1 MILICPLSTLNPQ
14 SSPLG
19 LTRCSEVVLN
29 SPSLRLKLQ
38 MYHLSNRLAVPHKLV
53 ENRLYSTLY
62 LIGYRLTEVLNL
74 VGAPFGRVPLRP
86 LREEDCV
93 QLDGVRH
100 LHDSGFCGFRA
111 SLFTLTRTYA
121 RFAKRHCPTLKI
133 LDRPHLDTALELL
146 YDLRNDISPID
157 LIPRCIK
164 LGQAEEHLRSMVL
177 RRRGKRQRSDF

>member
-1 MILICPLSTLNPQ
+1 MILICPPSTLNPQ

-29 SPSLRLKLQ
+29 SPPLRLKLQ

-74 VGAPFGRVPLRP
+74 VGAPLGRVPLRP

-100 LHDSGFCGFRA
+100 LHDSEFCGFRS

-121 RFAKRHCPTLKI
+121 QFAKRHYPTLKI
-133 LDRPHLDTALELL
+133 HDRPHLDTA
-146 YDLRNDISPID
+146 RSSCTICKNDTTLTPQISSP
-157 LIPRCIK
+157 
-164 LGQAEEHLRSMVL
+164 
-177 RRRGKRQRSDF
+177 